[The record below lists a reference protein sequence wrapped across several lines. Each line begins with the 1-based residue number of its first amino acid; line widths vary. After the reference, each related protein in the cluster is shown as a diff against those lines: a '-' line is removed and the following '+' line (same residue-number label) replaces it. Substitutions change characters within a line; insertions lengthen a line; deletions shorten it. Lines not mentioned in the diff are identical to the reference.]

1 MKRTALT
8 GLFLTAALL
17 ASPVFAAGK
26 DLCTTNLNTIKN
38 QLASPGNMGQDQKT
52 QLMQVQTQARAAH
65 KANDEKK
72 CIELTSKALG
82 DASKGG
88 GTEGG
93 GGTDGGAK

>member
-17 ASPVFAAGK
+17 ASPVFAA

-38 QLASPGNMGQDQKT
+38 QLASPGNMGNDQKT
-52 QLMQVQTQARAAH
+52 QLMETQKAARAAH
-65 KANDEKK
+65 KANNEKK
-72 CIELTSKALG
+72 CIELTTKALE
-82 DASKGG
+82 DTSKGG